1 MPLCSCSYATYAV
14 IDLEA
19 WQPKCSIVIIFSV
32 ISSCYSTIKVPKC
45 RCYVNESIGMAVRH
59 ADSIRERSQEDNSDQ
74 TMLNLMK
81 YIPSEFPT
89 SSHMNMIKPSCPVS
103 LDQLCYFVDYE
114 TLNPVVFDQWNTCCK
129 YSGGIYR
136 ILKTCFFCVWWLF
149 FVCMM
154 DVFFFFLKFCSAV
167 IYEYKNLI
175 SLKKFID

>member
-1 MPLCSCSYATYAV
+1 MHKLSGFFLSTGTPEFKIDRQIDLPLCSCSYATYAV

-19 WQPKCSIVIIFSV
+19 WQPKCSIVIIFNV

-103 LDQLCYFVDYE
+103 LDQLFYFVDYE
-114 TLNPVVFDQWNTCCK
+114 TLNPVVFDQ
-129 YSGGIYR
+129 
-136 ILKTCFFCVWWLF
+136 
-149 FVCMM
+149 
-154 DVFFFFLKFCSAV
+154 
-167 IYEYKNLI
+167 
-175 SLKKFID
+175 